1 MGALALLLA
10 ATVPMAGTCAD
21 GGGKIRFVVIDPGH
35 FHAALVQ
42 KYPYGGDVSTDVR
55 VYAPKG
61 PELDAHLALVRSFN
75 ERAENPTRW
84 NEIVYAGDDYL
95 ERAVEENRGA
105 RNVVAVLAGRNDRKA
120 GYCLAAVRAGFHV
133 MADKP
138 LAIAPEAY
146 AVIEE
151 AMSVAR
157 EKNLVLMDL
166 MTDRHE
172 FLNVLQCELAHDRA
186 LFGEQVAGS
195 ADSPGI
201 VRESVH
207 HFFKL
212 VNGSPLRRP
221 AWYYDA
227 SCQGAA
233 IVDITTHVVDDVRWT
248 ALPGARLSQG
258 DVEVVSARR
267 WPTPVTLAD
276 YSASTGCGEWT
287 DGLRRGLDA
296 AGVLQCDAN
305 GEFTYRQRGVFA
317 KVRVE
322 WRFRA
327 QPGGGDESYALMR
340 GTKAEVGIRTGTADG
355 AVLFV
360 RPAPGTDAA
369 AAGSALEAALAR
381 LSGKWPGLAAAPY
394 QGGWRV
400 VVPSGLTITH
410 EEQFREVAKTILG
423 WVRSGQPPAE
433 RDNLLVKYR
442 TIMDAYRMSERR

>member
-1 MGALALLLA
+1 MTSLMLAA
-10 ATVPMAGTCAD
+10 ATVQAD
-21 GGGKIRFVVIDPGH
+21 DGRVHFVVIDPGH

-42 KYPYGGDVSTDVR
+42 KHPYGDDVSTDVR
-55 VYAPKG
+55 VYAPRG
-61 PELDAHLALVRSFN
+61 PELDAHLALIKSFN

-84 NEIVYAGDDYL
+84 NEIVYEGDDYL
-95 ERAVEENRGA
+95 ERAVEDNRGV
-105 RNVVAVLAGRNDRKA
+105 RNVVVVLAGRNDRKA

-138 LAIAPEAY
+138 LAITPETY
-146 AVIEE
+146 ATLAE
-151 AMSVAR
+151 AVAIAR
-157 EKNLVLMDL
+157 DRNLVVMDL

-172 FLNVLQCELAHDRA
+172 FLNSLQSELAHDRA
-186 LFGEQVAGS
+186 LFGEQVAGT
-195 ADSPGI
+195 AENPGI

-212 VNGSPLRRP
+212 VNGAPLKRP

-227 SCQGAA
+227 ACQGAA
-233 IVDITTHVVDDVRWT
+233 IVDVTTHIVDDVRWT
-248 ALPGARLSQG
+248 ALRDAHLSQG

-276 YSASTGCGEWT
+276 FKASTGAGDWT

-296 AGVLQCDAN
+296 DGVLQCDAN
-305 GEFTYRQRGVFA
+305 GEFTFRQRGVFA

-327 QPGGGDESYALMR
+327 PPGGGDASYALMR
-340 GTKAEVGIRTGTADG
+340 GTKAEVGIRTGASEG

-360 RPAPGTDAA
+360 RPAPGADAA
-369 AAGSALEAALAR
+369 EVGAALDSALKR
-381 LSGKWPGLAAAPY
+381 LSGRWPGLSASPED
-394 QGGWRV
+394 GGWRV
-400 VVPSGLTITH
+400 AAPKELFVSH

-423 WVRSGQPPAE
+423 WVRGGQPLRE

-442 TIMDAYRMSERR
+442 TLVDAYRMSGR

>member
-1 MGALALLLA
+1 MGTLALLLA
-10 ATVPMAGTCAD
+10 ATVSMAGTCAD
-21 GGGKIRFVVIDPGH
+21 DGRVHFVVIDPGH

-42 KYPYGGDVSTDVR
+42 KHPYGDDVSTDVR
-55 VYAPKG
+55 VYAPRG
-61 PELDAHLALVRSFN
+61 PELDAHLALIKSFN

-84 NEIVYAGDDYL
+84 NEIVYEGDDYL
-95 ERAVEENRGA
+95 ERAVEDNRGV
-105 RNVVAVLAGRNDRKA
+105 RNVVVVLAGRNDRKA
-120 GYCLAAVRAGFHV
+120 V
-133 MADKP
+133 
-138 LAIAPEAY
+138 
-146 AVIEE
+146 EE

-186 LFGEQVAGS
+186 LFGEQVAGT
-195 ADSPGI
+195 AENPGI

-212 VNGSPLRRP
+212 VNGAPLKRP

-227 SCQGAA
+227 ACQGAA
-233 IVDITTHVVDDVRWT
+233 IVDVTTHIVDDVRWT
-248 ALPGARLSQG
+248 ALRDAHLSQG

-276 YSASTGCGEWT
+276 FRASTGAGDWT

-296 AGVLQCDAN
+296 DGVLQCDAN
-305 GEFTYRQRGVFA
+305 GEFTFRQRGVFA

-327 QPGGGDESYALMR
+327 PPGGGDASYALMR
-340 GTKAEVGIRTGTADG
+340 GTKAEVGIRTGASEG

-360 RPAPGTDAA
+360 RPAPGADAA
-369 AAGSALEAALAR
+369 EVGAALDSALKR
-381 LSGKWPGLAAAPY
+381 LSGRWPGLSASPED
-394 QGGWRV
+394 GGWRV
-400 VVPSGLTITH
+400 AAPKELFVSH

-423 WVRSGQPPAE
+423 WVRGGQPLRE

-442 TIMDAYRMSERR
+442 TLVDAYRMSGR